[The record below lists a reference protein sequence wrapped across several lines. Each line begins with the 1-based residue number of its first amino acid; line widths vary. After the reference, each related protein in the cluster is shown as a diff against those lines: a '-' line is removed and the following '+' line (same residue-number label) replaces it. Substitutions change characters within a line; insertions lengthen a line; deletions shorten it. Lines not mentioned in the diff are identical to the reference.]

1 MYTEEELIEN
11 CKRGDPVAQEALYKR
26 FAPRMRYVCQR
37 YARTSFEVEDIFQEA
52 FVKVLLNIQRFSG
65 KGSLE
70 GWIRKIFVHTAIDYY
85 KKNSR
90 WADQRQLDDN
100 DNDTADLHLAD
111 EYFEQ
116 LANSLSSDDLLSI
129 VNKLPDGYRVVF
141 NLYAIEG
148 FTHAQ
153 IAESLKVTEGTSKSQ
168 LSKARKMLRE
178 LIKEQVAKRP
188 AEVVQFKMDKSV
200 ANWGF
205 SV

>member
-1 MYTEEELIEN
+1 M
-11 CKRGDPVAQEALYKR
+11 
-26 FAPRMRYVCQR
+26 
-37 YARTSFEVEDIFQEA
+37 
-52 FVKVLLNIQRFSG
+52 LLNIQHFSG

-85 KKNSR
+85 KKNCR
-90 WADQRQLDDN
+90 WGEQRQLDDN
-100 DNDTADLHLAD
+100 EYDVADLHLSN

-116 LANSLSSDDLLSI
+116 LANSLSSDDLLGI

-148 FTHAQ
+148 YTHAQ

-168 LSKARKMLRE
+168 LSKARKMLRD

-188 AEVVQFKMDKSV
+188 AEVIQFKMDKSV

-205 SV
+205 SN

>member
-1 MYTEEELIEN
+1 
-11 CKRGDPVAQEALYKR
+11 
-26 FAPRMRYVCQR
+26 MRYVCQR